1 MANVLRTLLGVICFA
16 VLVFGFA
23 NTRQF
28 SNTRQNEDAPSAQNN
43 SAVKAPDCP
52 DLTFRPAN
60 LRNWIQSGFIKIAVN
75 EIQVRSWDS
84 SRSTSWTVKLVARA
98 ENCSGSD
105 LNIHVSLDH
114 VSGARCNVPAW
125 IRDDDDVVLRPGDA
139 PYPKSL
145 SVGTTIDF
153 DITTE
158 CHIDLKTNGDFVPVN
173 LLMLFSD
180 TKSKPAS
187 VSLSFENVPFRK
199 SRATEHQPLGK

>member
-16 VLVFGFA
+16 FLLFGFA
-23 NTRQF
+23 
-28 SNTRQNEDAPSAQNN
+28 NTRQNEDAPSAQNN

-75 EIQVRSWDS
+75 EIQVKSWDS
-84 SRSTSWTVKLVARA
+84 SRSTSWTVKLMVRA

-105 LNIHVSLDH
+105 LDIHVSLNH
-114 VSGARCNVPAW
+114 VSDARCNVPAW